1 MNKLHALRKSKG
13 VTLEQLSDETDIS
26 FSALSAYER
35 GTRNPK
41 INTIRTLA
49 EYFGVSSDY
58 LEGRYETEFD
68 IENIGE
74 SIRKLRMAN
83 GISQTKLS
91 NILNF
96 KGRSTM
102 SQYETNK
109 RKPSMK
115 DLNRILNYFGKQLKV
130 VDIDDKEV
138 N

>member
-1 MNKLHALRKSKG
+1 M
-13 VTLEQLSDETDIS
+13 
-26 FSALSAYER
+26 
-35 GTRNPK
+35 
-41 INTIRTLA
+41 
-49 EYFGVSSDY
+49 
-58 LEGRYETEFD
+58 EGRYETEFD

-130 VDIDDKEV
+130 VDIDDKEI
-138 N
+138 